1 MDQVAKDT
9 KDLVMNLM
17 LNNSIL
23 NPDDDDRLGAA
34 DGEAPQIENW
44 KEHVT

>member
-17 LNNSIL
+17 LNNSVL
-23 NPDDDDRLGAA
+23 NPDSEESFGTT
-34 DGEAPQIENW
+34 DGSTPIENW